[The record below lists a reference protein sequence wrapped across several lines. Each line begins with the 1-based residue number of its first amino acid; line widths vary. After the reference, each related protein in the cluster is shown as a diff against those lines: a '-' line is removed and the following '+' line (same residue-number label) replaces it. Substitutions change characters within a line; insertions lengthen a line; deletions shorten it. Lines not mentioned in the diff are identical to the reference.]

1 MLNDSSTFNSKMS
14 SNSTESKESPNAAI
28 DFVKLMFFLLIMLA
42 TLIGNSLVCM
52 AVASFRNLRTH
63 TNLVLVSLA
72 ATDLFMVF
80 VMALNATTAVTTE
93 WSFGEEW
100 CDIIASAGLT
110 IAFISILHLCFLSV
124 DRFIAIHS
132 PFQYPF
138 LVTKRRVSSILPLLW
153 IFPIVALH
161 LPIADI
167 SFRGQVY
174 GCSIR
179 AYTPTHSQM
188 FYTFIMV
195 AVFVA
200 VPFTIMLIT
209 HAYVFTVAFRHAR
222 RLGLMERS
230 VRAISKDNHSDNSS
244 SRKSISK
251 SISKSLEFNNL
262 RREIKSAKTFAL
274 IVGAFL
280 LCYLPFFTAGT
291 YRKYSGADS
300 ISHNTMLIMTWIA
313 FSNSFCNPLLY
324 GVRYTQFRKAFKRL
338 CCRCC
343 TDDGV
348 LRMSTLGE
356 SFTMTQ
362 VKSLGDGS
370 VLRLQTAKKE
380 NKTRAGDL
388 QSGTEAPNQQIP
400 DTNSVARAETE
411 TRVIDVESK
420 RDSSSIW
427 FVCKEGKR

>member
-1 MLNDSSTFNSKMS
+1 
-14 SNSTESKESPNAAI
+14 
-28 DFVKLMFFLLIMLA
+28 
-42 TLIGNSLVCM
+42 
-52 AVASFRNLRTH
+52 
-63 TNLVLVSLA
+63 
-72 ATDLFMVF
+72 
-80 VMALNATTAVTTE
+80 
-93 WSFGEEW
+93 
-100 CDIIASAGLT
+100 
-110 IAFISILHLCFLSV
+110 
-124 DRFIAIHS
+124 
-132 PFQYPF
+132 
-138 LVTKRRVSSILPLLW
+138 
-153 IFPIVALH
+153 
-161 LPIADI
+161 
-167 SFRGQVY
+167 
-174 GCSIR
+174 
-179 AYTPTHSQM
+179 M

-251 SISKSLEFNNL
+251 SISKSLEFNKL

-338 CCRCC
+338 CCRCY

-362 VKSLGDGS
+362 VKSLGVGS

>member
-1 MLNDSSTFNSKMS
+1 M
-14 SNSTESKESPNAAI
+14 
-28 DFVKLMFFLLIMLA
+28 
-42 TLIGNSLVCM
+42 
-52 AVASFRNLRTH
+52 
-63 TNLVLVSLA
+63 
-72 ATDLFMVF
+72 
-80 VMALNATTAVTTE
+80 
-93 WSFGEEW
+93 
-100 CDIIASAGLT
+100 T

-138 LVTKRRVSSILPLLW
+138 LVTKRRVSLILPLLW

-179 AYTPTHSQM
+179 GHTPTHSQM

-200 VPFTIMLIT
+200 APFSIMLIT

-230 VRAISKDNHSDNSS
+230 VRAISKGKQFDGCSS
-244 SRKSISK
+244 SRESTSK
-251 SISKSLEFNNL
+251 SIANSLEFNSL

-280 LCYLPFFTAGT
+280 LCYLPFITAAT
-291 YRKYSGADS
+291 YRKYSGSHS
-300 ISHNTMLIMTWIA
+300 ISNNTIILTWIA

-338 CCRCC
+338 CC
-343 TDDGV
+343 
-348 LRMSTLGE
+348 
-356 SFTMTQ
+356 
-362 VKSLGDGS
+362 
-370 VLRLQTAKKE
+370 
-380 NKTRAGDL
+380 N
-388 QSGTEAPNQQIP
+388 
-400 DTNSVARAETE
+400 
-411 TRVIDVESK
+411 
-420 RDSSSIW
+420 
-427 FVCKEGKR
+427 